1 MNPTNRIKHLLED
14 DEDKVVAVTAVVAA
28 THQFHQDNTRQ
39 AKHLLAKTVRECLQ
53 RVLGRKPTRGEIR
66 RVLRGE
72 M

>member
-1 MNPTNRIKHLLED
+1 MHNNRIRRFLES
-14 DEDKVVAVTAVVAA
+14 DEDKVVTLTAVVAA

-39 AKHLLAKTVRECLQ
+39 ARRLLARTIRDCLEQ
-53 RVLGRKPTRGEIR
+53 VLGREATREEIA